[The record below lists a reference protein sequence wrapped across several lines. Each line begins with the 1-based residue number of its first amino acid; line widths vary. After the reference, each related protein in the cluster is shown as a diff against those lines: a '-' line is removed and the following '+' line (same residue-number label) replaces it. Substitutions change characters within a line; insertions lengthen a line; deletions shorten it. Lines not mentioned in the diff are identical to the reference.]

1 MRDIRLR
8 DGSVWRLETIEDLGN
23 GARLKR
29 REHLTYVW
37 VACSNGEVEFRLMFA
52 ATWELWSDRFLVEA
66 LEREIARVTAGAL
79 ALPR

>member
-1 MRDIRLR
+1 
-8 DGSVWRLETIEDLGN
+8 
-23 GARLKR
+23 
-29 REHLTYVW
+29 
-37 VACSNGEVEFRLMFA
+37 MFA